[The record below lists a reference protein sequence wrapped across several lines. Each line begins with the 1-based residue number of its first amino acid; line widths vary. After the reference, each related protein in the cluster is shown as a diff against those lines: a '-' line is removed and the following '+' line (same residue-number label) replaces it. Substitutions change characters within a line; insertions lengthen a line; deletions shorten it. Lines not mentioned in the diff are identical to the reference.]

1 MGAGESRQR
10 SDLLA
15 GLPLIS
21 KTKRECP
28 VGTPSFVL
36 SGGQRPGERGSR
48 PRPACGRATSHP
60 PLRPA
65 GRHPAHPVRR
75 RCRRPPGLPA
85 AVREMWRLVAACGGS
100 GQASRQ
106 PLRGATQSGRKAKP
120 LRGRFAG
127 LAPGQPRAGCGVG
140 APGRPG
146 PHDVGAV
153 GPSAPPARAAALR
166 PALPARP
173 RLRRRPCRA
182 ALPTHSPPGV
192 AALPGSRW
200 PTSGPRQAARQ
211 ALAPLRAASSLPACA
226 GRSAR
231 AAAAGR
237 NLDRRAHWRR
247 KRRLPAHSRAAGR
260 GERRLRA
267 GVPAVSPAGKAK
279 ASPAQGG
286 KPPTSGGLACRCPGQ
301 RRQNVAGVPPS
312 GGFPPLSHSGKTV
325 VLLCL
330 LLLVVCPLLA
340 GSGGWSA
347 GLAVCLAGRCLGL
360 LGRSGPLLWR
370 RLLPVSWRRNLRRAV
385 SGLLVRRSVGWRLCG
400 ANKNPPPGDKSGEG
414 FLASINDAGPK
425 RQHARRQRRTAYESE
440 AKHTGA
446 APVGGFLRR

>member
-1 MGAGESRQR
+1 MGAGDSRQR

-36 SGGQRPGERGSR
+36 SGGIAARGKGLPSVSR
-48 PRPACGRATSHP
+48 LRAGRVPPAPAACGPLTLPTLCGGGAAARPASPFGS
-60 PLRPA
+60 
-65 GRHPAHPVRR
+65 
-75 RCRRPPGLPA
+75 
-85 AVREMWRLVAACGGS
+85 VREMWRLVAACGGS

-192 AALPGSRW
+192 AALRGLRF
-200 PTSGPRQAARQ
+200 G
-211 ALAPLRAASSLPACA
+211 APP
-226 GRSAR
+226 AR
-231 AAAAGR
+231 A
-237 NLDRRAHWRR
+237 
-247 KRRLPAHSRAAGR
+247 
-260 GERRLRA
+260 
-267 GVPAVSPAGKAK
+267 
-279 ASPAQGG
+279 
-286 KPPTSGGLACRCPGQ
+286 
-301 RRQNVAGVPPS
+301 
-312 GGFPPLSHSGKTV
+312 
-325 VLLCL
+325 
-330 LLLVVCPLLA
+330 
-340 GSGGWSA
+340 
-347 GLAVCLAGRCLGL
+347 
-360 LGRSGPLLWR
+360 
-370 RLLPVSWRRNLRRAV
+370 
-385 SGLLVRRSVGWRLCG
+385 
-400 ANKNPPPGDKSGEG
+400 
-414 FLASINDAGPK
+414 
-425 RQHARRQRRTAYESE
+425 
-440 AKHTGA
+440 
-446 APVGGFLRR
+446 

>member
-1 MGAGESRQR
+1 MSRLRAGRVPPAPAACGPLTLPTLCGGGA
-10 SDLLA
+10 A
-15 GLPLIS
+15 A
-21 KTKRECP
+21 
-28 VGTPSFVL
+28 
-36 SGGQRPGERGSR
+36 
-48 PRPACGRATSHP
+48 RPACLRQSGKCGGWSP
-60 PLRPA
+60 P
-65 GRHPAHPVRR
+65 V
-75 RCRRPPGLPA
+75 
-85 AVREMWRLVAACGGS
+85 GGS

-153 GPSAPPARAAALR
+153 GPSAPPARSAALR

-247 KRRLPAHSRAAGR
+247 KRRLPRASRAAGR
-260 GERRLRA
+260 RGTPPAGGSAGRFPGRQGQGKPRA
-267 GVPAVSPAGKAK
+267 GR
-279 ASPAQGG
+279 QE
-286 KPPTSGGLACRCPGQ
+286 PPTSGGLACRCPGQ
-301 RRQNVAGVPPS
+301 RGQNVAGVPPS

-330 LLLVVCPLLA
+330 LLLVVSLLLA

-347 GLAVCLAGRCLGL
+347 GLAVCLAGRCPGL

-370 RLLPVSWRRNLRRAV
+370 RLLPVWPVLLPLPAV
-385 SGLLVRRSVGWRLCG
+385 SGLPVRRSVGWRWCG
-400 ANKNPPPGDKSGEG
+400 ANKKPP
-414 FLASINDAGPK
+414 
-425 RQHARRQRRTAYESE
+425 
-440 AKHTGA
+440 TG
-446 APVGGFLRR
+446 

>member
-1 MGAGESRQR
+1 MGAGDSRQR

-36 SGGQRPGERGSR
+36 SGGQRPGSRGSR
-48 PRPACGRATSHP
+48 PWPGAPGRVPPAPAACGPLTLPTLCGGGAAARPACLRQSGKCGGWSP
-60 PLRPA
+60 P
-65 GRHPAHPVRR
+65 V
-75 RCRRPPGLPA
+75 
-85 AVREMWRLVAACGGS
+85 GGS

-153 GPSAPPARAAALR
+153 GPSAPPARSAALR

-247 KRRLPAHSRAAGR
+247 KRRLPRASRAAGR

-301 RRQNVAGVPPS
+301 RGQNVAGVPPS

-347 GLAVCLAGRCLGL
+347 GLAVCLAGRCPGL

-370 RLLPVSWRRNLRRAV
+370 RLLPVNWRRNLRRAV

-414 FLASINDAGPK
+414 FLANIRRCRPQKTA
-425 RQHARRQRRTAYESE
+425 RQKATA
-440 AKHTGA
+440 HG
-446 APVGGFLRR
+446 L